1 MVMPKTRQ
9 VAIVSDHFIFH
20 DQRIQRG
27 GLVSVPSGCFGPWE
41 RVFVIALSVRGALL
55 DI

>member
-1 MVMPKTRQ
+1 MAMPKSRQ
-9 VAIVSDHFIFH
+9 VAIVSDHFIFN
-20 DQRIQRG
+20 DQGIQRG
-27 GLVSVPSGCFGPWE
+27 GGCFGAWE

>member
-1 MVMPKTRQ
+1 MVMPKSGQ

-20 DQRIQRG
+20 DQCIQRRG
-27 GLVSVPSGCFGPWE
+27 PVSVPSGWFGAWE
-41 RVFVIALSVRGALL
+41 RVFVIALSVRDALL